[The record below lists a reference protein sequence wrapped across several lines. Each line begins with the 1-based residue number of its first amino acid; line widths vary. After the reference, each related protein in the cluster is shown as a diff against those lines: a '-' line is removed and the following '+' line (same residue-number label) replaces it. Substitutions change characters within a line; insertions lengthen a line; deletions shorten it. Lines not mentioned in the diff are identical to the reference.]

1 MGRWC
6 LREVMQEEVLA
17 GEWVMEDLHFARD
30 FLSCPC
36 NQGSFIITVCIY
48 KLLAVLKEF
57 KLLSFFVLHTRITLI
72 NIPGTRDGQD
82 SPHVPH
88 GMRMEPGRGTHRKGD
103 EHEEQRT
110 GSSCG

>member
-6 LREVMQEEVLA
+6 LREVTQEEVLA
-17 GEWVMEDLHFARD
+17 GEWVVEDLHFARD

-57 KLLSFFVLHTRITLI
+57 KLLSFFVYT
-72 NIPGTRDGQD
+72 
-82 SPHVPH
+82 HVSLSSTS
-88 GMRMEPGRGTHRKGD
+88 RGLEMDKTVPTSLT
-103 EHEEQRT
+103 E
-110 GSSCG
+110 